1 MGKLNLT
8 PNDIFEKSFKID
20 MQGYS
25 ASEVD
30 QFMDLILEDYQI
42 AEDNYRELEE
52 KYKQLLQEA
61 EAEHKEL
68 LELRGK
74 QRVVDLSNTTS
85 YSSVDLLKRVSRLE
99 QEVFG
104 KD

>member
-1 MGKLNLT
+1 MEKLNLT